1 MVIFVGASD
10 KGFFLQELPL
20 PEEIT
25 YTGYITL
32 DNLKNY
38 VLENTNSCIVIDVTL
53 WTEDSKIIADRI
65 NDVAASTRSKVII
78 FAVGYK
84 LNSKLSS
91 SGDGSNLNVIFYIE
105 GDDYLS
111 VEMEAF
117 GLFYIAKKL
126 GREAS
131 CLMTVVDSFYDKRSL
146 SSEERER
153 SLNQMIELAL
163 DTAVL

>member
-1 MVIFVGASD
+1 MFR
-10 KGFFLQELPL
+10 
-20 PEEIT
+20 
-25 YTGYITL
+25 
-32 DNLKNY
+32 
-38 VLENTNSCIVIDVTL
+38 TN
-53 WTEDSKIIADRI
+53 
-65 NDVAASTRSKVII
+65 
-78 FAVGYK
+78 FP
-84 LNSKLSS
+84 
-91 SGDGSNLNVIFYIE
+91 

-117 GLFYIAKKL
+117 GLFYVAKKL

>member
-1 MVIFVGASD
+1 
-10 KGFFLQELPL
+10 
-20 PEEIT
+20 
-25 YTGYITL
+25 
-32 DNLKNY
+32 
-38 VLENTNSCIVIDVTL
+38 
-53 WTEDSKIIADRI
+53 
-65 NDVAASTRSKVII
+65 
-78 FAVGYK
+78 
-84 LNSKLSS
+84 
-91 SGDGSNLNVIFYIE
+91 
-105 GDDYLS
+105 
-111 VEMEAF
+111 MEAF